1 MQTALRPLAAA
12 LGLMLSGALAMPAQA
27 QLFGDDQARQ
37 AILELRERF
46 DQSVHAQ
53 NRLVE
58 ENTQLRRSML
68 ELQQQLAELREQLA
82 EARGQF
88 ELLEQQ
94 MSQQQG
100 STLDA
105 LDERLRRLEVGTWG
119 MSPAGDSSG
128 RAENADIRQSYDQA
142 LDTFRAG
149 DFAAAQK
156 QFADFIKQNP
166 SSSLAPLAL
175 FWLGNAQYATRNYQE
190 AITNFRSLLAAVPD
204 HPRAP
209 DALLSIA
216 NCQIELGDKAS
227 ARDSL
232 QTLIRQHP
240 GSEAAQ
246 AGQERLKRLD

>member
-1 MQTALRPLAAA
+1 MKTAFRPLVASMA
-12 LGLMLSGALAMPAQA
+12 LAVLGALALPAQA

-37 AILELRERF
+37 AILDLRERF

-68 ELQQQLAELREQLA
+68 ELQQQLAELREQLT

-88 ELLEQQ
+88 ELLEQRLQ
-94 MSQQQG
+94 DSQAVQ
-100 STLDA
+100 A

-119 MSPAGDSSG
+119 MSPAGDSAG
-128 RAENADIRQSYDQA
+128 RAESPELRQAYDEA

-175 FWLGNAQYATRNYQE
+175 FWLGNAQYATRNYRE

-204 HPRAP
+204 HERVP

-216 NCQIELGDKAS
+216 NCQIELGDQAG
-227 ARDSL
+227 ARETL
-232 QTLIRQHP
+232 QTLVRDHP
-240 GSEAAQ
+240 DSD
-246 AGQERLKRLD
+246 AGRSGRERLQRLG